1 MKFWNLVVRTAGS
14 RITEIWGGSEVWKR
28 QSRKWWADTPWNN
41 EEEGGSELCWGSD
54 WVLTGADLL
63 PEPPHAFW
71 KMVKVIILY
80 VGVKKPRK
88 FPKGWRGQVV

>member
-1 MKFWNLVVRTAGS
+1 ML
-14 RITEIWGGSEVWKR
+14 TE
-28 QSRKWWADTPWNN
+28 
-41 EEEGGSELCWGSD
+41 
-54 WVLTGADLL
+54 ADLL

-88 FPKGWRGQVV
+88 FPKGWIGQVLWVLHCKAEEATDGEKILCC